1 MVHKPF
7 SSSTMSTAASMIQNH
22 RRSSNGSSAEYEL
35 SSSVRPRRQ
44 EGQGTRTNG
53 SNPLL
58 TASTINSSYN
68 AMDYDNTAAI
78 SSTMPRFPNVPGR
91 PDREGRE
98 QQLPSGTGIDDL
110 MNPHDSRAVLLT
122 TIKAALDILKK
133 IDDIEK
139 QEQEN

>member
-91 PDREGRE
+91 PDSLDHVVMAVRCLVGSTNRKTHVRFEE
-98 QQLPSGTGIDDL
+98 EVNA
-110 MNPHDSRAVLLT
+110 NPCLFVERRM
-122 TIKAALDILKK
+122 
-133 IDDIEK
+133 
-139 QEQEN
+139 